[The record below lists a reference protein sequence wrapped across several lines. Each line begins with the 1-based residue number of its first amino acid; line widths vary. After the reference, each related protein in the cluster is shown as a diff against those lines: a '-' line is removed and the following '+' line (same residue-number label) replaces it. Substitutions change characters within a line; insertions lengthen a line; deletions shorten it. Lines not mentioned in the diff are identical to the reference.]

1 MIQDAVFIG
10 IVFLTLLGAFMAVW
24 LRNIFYNALGLTL
37 SLAGIAGLFL
47 YLNSEFLAVM
57 QVIIYI
63 GAIAIAI
70 IFAIM
75 LSHPD
80 FRQHEPRSAFKVV
93 RGALIAVFSFF
104 ALQKTIHGT
113 SWVTAATDGD
123 YSIRTIGRELLTVYA
138 LPFEAVSLV
147 LLVAILGALLL
158 SGRGPKEEAK

>member
-1 MIQDAVFIG
+1 MIKDAVFLG
-10 IVFLTLLGAFMAVW
+10 VVFLTLLGAFMAVW
-24 LRNIFYNALGLTL
+24 LRNIFYNALGLIL

-63 GAIAIAI
+63 GAVSIAI

-75 LSHPD
+75 LSHPE
-80 FRQHEPRSAFKVV
+80 FRQHEPRSTFKVV
-93 RGALIAVFSFF
+93 RALLIAGFSFF
-104 ALQKTIHGT
+104 VLQKTVRGT

-158 SGRGPKEEAK
+158 SGRGGKEEAK